1 MQFHD
6 QARDVLLN
14 PRVIVEVLSPSTE
27 AFDRGEKF
35 RRYRTWLPTLTD
47 YILVAQDQPLV
58 EHYHRHE
65 EGTWTLHTLEGLQA
79 QLHVSSIGCTVA
91 LAAVYDRMVF
101 PPRRHRRQVWCI
113 GCRVGVARAMLSPAR
128 ASCVCHGRPTASGQ
142 AVPARAEHPWSACI
156 WRGMKGTQFAQFSAE
171 VLQHGAT
178 AVLPQHLP
186 DRWLD
191 ALLEEADLFAPG
203 QWDPEEGD
211 SVDDCC
217 AGLLGAVLV
226 VLMEQRGHPDTL
238 EVAASTLMSH
248 LRCYILA
255 LSAERV
261 SRDTDIRVE
270 PPTLVNI
277 FDEER
282 EVRARRR
289 SAEGS

>member
-1 MQFHD
+1 
-6 QARDVLLN
+6 
-14 PRVIVEVLSPSTE
+14 
-27 AFDRGEKF
+27 
-35 RRYRTWLPTLTD
+35 
-47 YILVAQDQPLV
+47 
-58 EHYHRHE
+58 
-65 EGTWTLHTLEGLQA
+65 
-79 QLHVSSIGCTVA
+79 
-91 LAAVYDRMVF
+91 
-101 PPRRHRRQVWCI
+101 
-113 GCRVGVARAMLSPAR
+113 
-128 ASCVCHGRPTASGQ
+128 
-142 AVPARAEHPWSACI
+142 
-156 WRGMKGTQFAQFSAE
+156 MKGTPFAQFSAE
-171 VLQHGAT
+171 VLRRGAT

-203 QWDPEEGD
+203 EWDPEEGD

-226 VLMEQRGHPDTL
+226 VLMEQRGHPDKL
-238 EVAASTLMSH
+238 EVAASTLMRH
-248 LRCYILA
+248 LHCYILA
-255 LSAERV
+255 LAAERV